1 MLIFRW
7 SDILYLQL
15 YLPTLVGVL
24 LNRIDNIERV
34 FRLDITTLGPL
45 PEAETFHDDTR
56 LGVDEFQFDML
67 LMTPHHLRGTEVI
80 DITGQEQRLGI
91 LRTMR
96 CQAPQLVMQF
106 LGDILEVYLLVDV
119 EGRQSLLWQDMSA
132 DILLEAAAELRDIL
146 LFECQA
152 DGIGMSSEILQD
164 VTTDLDG
171 GIEDT
176 AGNAAC

>member
-1 MLIFRW
+1 M
-7 SDILYLQL
+7 
-15 YLPTLVGVL
+15 
-24 LNRIDNIERV
+24 
-34 FRLDITTLGPL
+34 FRLDITSLGTLSEGD
-45 PEAETFHDDTR
+45 TVHDDSR

-80 DITGQEQRLGI
+80 DITGQEQGLGI

-96 CQAPQLVMQF
+96 CQATQLVMQF

-152 DGIGMSSEILQD
+152 DGIGVSSEILQD
-164 VTTDLDG
+164 VTTALDG
-171 GIEDT
+171 VIDIE
-176 AGNAAC
+176 AGNTTC